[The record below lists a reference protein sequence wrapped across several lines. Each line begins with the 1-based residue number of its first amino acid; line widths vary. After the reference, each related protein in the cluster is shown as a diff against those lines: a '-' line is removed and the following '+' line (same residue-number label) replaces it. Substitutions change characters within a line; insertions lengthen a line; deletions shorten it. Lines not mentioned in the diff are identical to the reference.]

1 MAGLGGQAPVGVL
14 LVLVGGQ
21 ARVPVEG
28 AFGGVCR
35 VGCAG
40 AGARGQV
47 GQAQADEG
55 TDEDSLLLVFQEVG
69 EHAPWLGVGEGEG
82 RREVVDDGPTDAF
95 GLEAREEERHSW
107 SVVVMGDGVDAA
119 NGVREWCLPGPAPPR
134 ADRRCSGSDPAVQR
148 LPQRGEGRRG
158 GPSRFLVTRREN
170 YDLHSYWGHAR
181 SACLCCVQTAR

>member
-1 MAGLGGQAPVGVL
+1 M
-14 LVLVGGQ
+14 LVGGQ

-28 AFGGVCR
+28 AVGGVGR

-47 GQAQADEG
+47 GQTQADEG
-55 TDEDSLLLVFQEVG
+55 ADENSLMLVLQEVG

-107 SVVVMGDGVDAA
+107 SVVVMGGGVD
-119 NGVREWCLPGPAPPR
+119 GGEWCTGVVSAG
-134 ADRRCSGSDPAVQR
+134 AGATSCGSSLFRV
-148 LPQRGEGRRG
+148 
-158 GPSRFLVTRREN
+158 
-170 YDLHSYWGHAR
+170 
-181 SACLCCVQTAR
+181 